1 MGRSDVGMN
10 SEPVLDREGIHKI
23 LPHREPF
30 LLIDEILELEPGRR
44 AVGIKYVRRDEEY
57 FRGHFPGRPV
67 MPGVL
72 IVESLAQ
79 TGACA
84 LLSLDEFRGRI
95 VLFAGIDKMRFR
107 KRVEPGASLVL
118 EVTVE
123 RIRGPVGKAAAV
135 ATVGDDVV
143 ADGTLTFAVSAA
155 GEGGDL

>member
-10 SEPVLDREGIHKI
+10 SGPVLDREGIRKI
-23 LPHREPF
+23 LPHRDPF
-30 LLIDEILELEPGRR
+30 LFIDEILELEPGKR
-44 AVGIKYVRRDEEY
+44 AVGIKYVRRDEYY

-107 KRVEPGASLVL
+107 KPVEPGDTLVL

-123 RIRGPVGKAAAV
+123 RMRGPVGKGAAV

-143 ADGTLTFAVSAA
+143 ADGMLTFAVSAA